1 MMHIHSL
8 VFGAGLFALRV
19 GRFFFGAGLS
29 VFGAG
34 LFALASCL
42 FALASCL
49 PLAGAAQT
57 APPPAPRV
65 FAPHDMGRWGIPAGN
80 YSGIAPLGGDRYAL
94 VSDKQEADGWI
105 EVSIT
110 FGPDGDISS
119 MKFEGAHLAS
129 AVRDSAGAALA
140 SASAAHASASAAHAS
155 VRDAE
160 DIVATEDGTVFVC
173 AENDQRIIELDAE
186 GRATGRELDVPEW
199 CGVAHIF
206 NNYGFEALARNAADG
221 SFWTTT
227 EHSLR
232 ADASSGSDAAPRPSG
247 YGNPVSTVHRLLHFD
262 KDLQYVGACTYRSE
276 APRADKP
283 LRAYAF
289 GVPAMTA
296 APDGSL
302 YVMEREMA
310 VTPRFVG
317 SWCRVAIF
325 RVNPTLAKDS
335 AVFAKDNDALA
346 KDNDALAKEP
356 IVEFSTRLRLVGRK
370 TLANYEGMC
379 FGPERPDGRRSL
391 LLVADSQNR
400 AGNTLYRLK
409 DYIRVVVL

>member
-19 GRFFFGAGLS
+19 GRFFFGAGL
-29 VFGAG
+29 
-34 LFALASCL
+34 FALASCL

-49 PLAGAAQT
+49 PLAAAAQT

-94 VSDKQEADGWI
+94 VSDKQEIDGWI

-119 MKFEGAHLAS
+119 MKFEGAHL
-129 AVRDSAGAALA
+129 
-140 SASAAHASASAAHAS
+140 ASAAHAS

-186 GRATGRELDVPEW
+186 GRATGRELGVPEW

-206 NNYGFEALARNAADG
+206 NNYGFEALAWNAADG

-232 ADASSGSDAAPRPSG
+232 VDASSGSDAAPRPSG
-247 YGNPVSTVHRLLHFD
+247 YGNPVPTVHRLLHFD

-302 YVMEREMA
+302 YVLEREMA

-335 AVFAKDNDALA
+335 AVFAKDNDAHA